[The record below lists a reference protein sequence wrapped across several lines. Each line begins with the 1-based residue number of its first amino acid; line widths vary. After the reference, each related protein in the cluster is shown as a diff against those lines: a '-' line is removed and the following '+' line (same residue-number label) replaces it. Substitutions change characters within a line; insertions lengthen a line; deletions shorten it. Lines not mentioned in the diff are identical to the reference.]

1 MLTRKAILH
10 SKPDNLKAEDVN
22 QFTVLI
28 QEKSE
33 RNKGKKWIRER
44 KQVVKAQDTKVMIFR
59 RV

>member
-10 SKPDNLKAEDVN
+10 SKLDNLKVEDSN

-33 RNKGKKWIRER
+33 RNKGKKGIRER
-44 KQVVKAQDTKVMIFR
+44 K
-59 RV
+59 